1 MLKVCKINLCNSIKP
16 KSVIVYKFNFKM
28 NTLHPRI
35 YSWFYIAMIPL
46 SLNLSKYN
54 IYVVHIRHEFLPGGL
69 FETST
74 YTSLIA
80 VEVYMNLNRE
90 KGE

>member
-1 MLKVCKINLCNSIKP
+1 
-16 KSVIVYKFNFKM
+16 M

-90 KGE
+90 REESKGKTNCYEIFFYIWSKI

>member
-1 MLKVCKINLCNSIKP
+1 
-16 KSVIVYKFNFKM
+16 M

-90 KGE
+90 RRVRGKQTVMRFSFIYGQKFKLYFQHV